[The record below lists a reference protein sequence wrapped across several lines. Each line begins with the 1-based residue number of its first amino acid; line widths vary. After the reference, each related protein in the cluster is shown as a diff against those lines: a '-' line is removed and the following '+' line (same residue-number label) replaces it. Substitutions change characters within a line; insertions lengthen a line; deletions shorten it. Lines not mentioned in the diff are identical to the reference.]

1 MQLIIVTIQ
10 KKFFSI
16 EFQSP
21 YGEIGNATGF
31 AEIEKVVSRQRSFS
45 PLTGKS
51 VMQLKKLVKAVAWTL
66 RFSPLTGKSVMQRK
80 SLLTNYL
87 KLFCFSPLTGKSVMQ
102 PPFVSITLTRKEGFS
117 PLTGKSVMQ
126 QGLPVSAH
134 CADLCGA
141 LANLGCFSFK

>member
-66 RFSPLTGKSVMQRK
+66 RFSPLTGKSVMQ
-80 SLLTNYL
+80 
-87 KLFCFSPLTGKSVMQ
+87 
-102 PPFVSITLTRKEGFS
+102 
-117 PLTGKSVMQ
+117 